1 MAGMELDEAVERD
14 DRVVVLVRLVVGEGG
29 HDLRLGRPHRI
40 GMLAV
45 DLLEL
50 LGGELVFLAAEVIER
65 AVVEHLDRL
74 LGVGFV
80 LRAAEPAAAGQRRRR
95 DSQRQCGGARGEQP

>member
-14 DRVVVLVRLVVGEGG
+14 DGVVVLVRLVVGEGG

-45 DLLEL
+45 DLLEA
-50 LGGELVFLAAEVIER
+50 LGGGLVLLLAQLIER

-74 LGVGFV
+74 LDIGIGIVV
-80 LRAAEPAAAGQRRRR
+80 RRTAAAEQRRQP
-95 DSQRQCGGARGEQP
+95 SQRQPGELRAGPY